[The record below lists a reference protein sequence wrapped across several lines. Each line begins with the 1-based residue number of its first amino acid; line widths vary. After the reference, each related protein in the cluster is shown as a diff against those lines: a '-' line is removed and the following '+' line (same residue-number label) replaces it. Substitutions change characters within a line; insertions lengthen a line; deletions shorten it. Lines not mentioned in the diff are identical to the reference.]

1 MIRRGEE
8 HPMHKLTNEQV
19 NSIRELWNIGHRNIR
34 VLAKN
39 HGVSSANIKR
49 IVNNQTWTHLL
60 VHTKNEG
67 AR

>member
-19 NSIRELWNIGHRNIR
+19 TVIRELWNIGHRNIR

-39 HGVSSANIKR
+39 YGVSSANIKR
-49 IVNNQTWTHLL
+49 IVKNQTWTHLL
-60 VHTKNEG
+60 VHSKNEG
-67 AR
+67 RK